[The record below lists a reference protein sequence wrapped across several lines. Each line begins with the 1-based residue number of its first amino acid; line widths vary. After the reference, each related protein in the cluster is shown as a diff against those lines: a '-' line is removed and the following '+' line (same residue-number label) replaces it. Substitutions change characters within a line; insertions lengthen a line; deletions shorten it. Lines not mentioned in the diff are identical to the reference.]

1 MRILHTADWHL
12 GHSFHDQPRDDEHR
26 AFLDWLLATLI
37 EHGVDALIVAGDV
50 FDHANPSAQAE
61 ALFYG
66 FLARLARQ
74 LPQLGVVIVAG
85 NHDSA
90 ARLAAPHPLLAGLGI
105 HVVGAVGNPLAEADI
120 ERLLVPLCGR
130 DGEIGAWCAA
140 VPFLRP
146 MDLPRIEADDAID
159 PLIEGVR
166 RVYAQVLD
174 AARARCQP
182 GQALVA
188 TGHCYMVGGALSEL
202 SERRVLG
209 GNQHALPADL
219 FPTDLTYVALGHLH
233 RAQRVGGREQVRYS
247 GSPIPLAF
255 SEVDYPHQVVLVE
268 LPGEPGAQAKI
279 EALRVPRHVELL
291 RVGHDGRLALA
302 EVGAALDALALDDT
316 LPESRW
322 PYLEI
327 TVRLDA
333 PEPSLHRL
341 LGERLAGR
349 PVRLLSIR
357 TRYPGKGEALADDTA
372 LPELGELQPET
383 VFARRYRSQFD
394 AEPPEPLHAAF
405 DELLAS
411 LAEGER

>member
-37 EHGVDALIVAGDV
+37 EREVDALIVAGDV

-66 FLARLARQ
+66 FLARLAGQ
-74 LPQLGVVIVAG
+74 LPRLDVVIVAG

-105 HVVGAVGNPLAEADI
+105 HVVGAVGNPLTESDLD
-120 ERLLVPLCGR
+120 RLLVPLKRR
-130 DGEIGAWCAA
+130 DGEIAAWCAA

-146 MDLPRIEADDAID
+146 MDLPRVEADDAID

-166 RVYAQVLD
+166 RIYAQVLD
-174 AARARCQP
+174 AARVRRQP
-182 GQALVA
+182 WQALVA

-209 GNQHALPADL
+209 GNQHALPVDL
-219 FPTDLTYVALGHLH
+219 FPDDLAYVALGHLH
-233 RAQRVGGREQVRYS
+233 RAQRVGGRDHVRYS

-268 LPGEPGAQAKI
+268 PGEPALI
-279 EALRVPRHVELL
+279 ETLRVPRHVELL
-291 RVGHDGRLALA
+291 RVGHDGRLGLA
-302 EVGAALDALALDDT
+302 EVGAALDALALDAA

-322 PYLEI
+322 PYLEV

-333 PEPSLHRL
+333 PEPSLHRI
-341 LGERLAGR
+341 LGDRLAGR
-349 PVRLLSIR
+349 AVRLVSIR
-357 TRYPGKGEALADDTA
+357 ARYPGKGEALADDAA
-372 LPELGELQPET
+372 LPALGELQPEM

-394 AEPPEPLHAAF
+394 SEPPEPLSAAF
-405 DELLAS
+405 HELLGT
-411 LAEGER
+411 LAESAR